1 MSDFEEVKN
10 YIKSKMESRTIVM
23 NTTNKGWV
31 LLLQMLDDILDRT
44 GMKVRLDL

>member
-23 NTTNKGWV
+23 NTNKVWV

-44 GMKVRLDL
+44 GMKV